1 MAKLWKKSESKLH
14 QAVEK
19 YTVATDPIFDAQLMP
34 FDIQASRAHAKGLQ
48 KIGILSS
55 LELKEILNGLDSLEK
70 DFEAGKIRI
79 TPEDE
84 DCHTVIENYLVEKVG
99 DAGRKLHTG
108 RSRNDQVNT
117 AVRLYMKH
125 SLAELRTSCI
135 SLAEKFLKLAEK
147 HKNVPMP
154 GYSHT
159 QQAMLS
165 SLGHYFSAFT
175 ESLLDDADFIAL
187 IEKQIDKNPLGSAAG
202 FGTSIP
208 VDREF
213 TTKELGFAGAQVNS
227 LYCQNSRG
235 KFESVCMEAQAQ
247 VMLTLG
253 KFAND
258 MLIFTSQEFDF
269 FAVDES
275 LTTGSSLMPQKHNLD
290 VMEILRGNVSVVIA
304 NQLMVKNISKNLI
317 SGYNRDGQL
326 IKKPLFES
334 TKIVSDSLEVV
345 GLVLERLTPKKKNLE
360 SKITPGIFTADI
372 ANKLVTEKG
381 VPFRDAYKQAA
392 GMVSQKPMGLTS
404 AGQATKSVDSPVD
417 RPADLAENIASKV
430 SLGAP
435 GNLNLKGYTE
445 KIKKFRNK

>member
-1 MAKLWKKSESKLH
+1 
-14 QAVEK
+14 
-19 YTVATDPIFDAQLMP
+19 MP

-235 KFESVCMEAQAQ
+235 KFESVYMETQAQ

-372 ANKLVTEKG
+372 ANKLVTEK
-381 VPFRDAYKQAA
+381 ASHSATLTN
-392 GMVSQKPMGLTS
+392 KPQEWCL
-404 AGQATKSVDSPVD
+404 KSRWV
-417 RPADLAENIASKV
+417 
-430 SLGAP
+430 
-435 GNLNLKGYTE
+435 
-445 KIKKFRNK
+445 